1 MANTF
6 KKFLALVLVLSLV
19 MGMTGMAYA
28 ADDTTEDAIED
39 VIDTPV
45 AEDEIIEDEP
55 LPVDNTTESG
65 TIPTE
70 DGDELETSVVTDE
83 VAAEEVSEIMVGTA
97 TDLAQALNT
106 QTITQITL
114 INDID
119 MSDSVW
125 IGAVVASGRT
135 LVIDG
140 DGHTISGM
148 VINEGNK
155 RPNGTG
161 VVGDGGSCDY
171 YAGFIANN
179 EGNLTIKNL
188 TFTKALVDI
197 DPVTVNA
204 DSTGSSIL
212 AVVCGNNRGTLRF
225 EDVTVTDSVVKG
237 YTKVGIL
244 HGYTQGKGNTFV
256 AERCTVTGST
266 VQLEADGS
274 APLPLSGGIL
284 IGYNAGNRSTTN
296 GIHMENN
303 HMVIDDEIKA
313 AYGNYGY
320 TLHEASDGGYYIS
333 YGDTTYNVITATYAG
348 NAKETRVSFVAE
360 VGGFQYETIH
370 DAIDAATSGQTVTLL
385 NDATESVVIASG
397 KEITLDLN
405 GNMLTGAK
413 NAKGEMANV
422 ITNRGIL
429 TIKDSSGD
437 NSGTVMGGT
446 DTNQEGNVGRKGIAV
461 VNEIGATC
469 TIESGTIKRG
479 DDGTFGNYT
488 VQNKSKMYIKGGLI
502 TNNSNKSNLVVNY
515 NRSADGKQFGTE
527 DVYME
532 ISGGTVRQTS
542 MSAIKNEPGSVL
554 HITGEATVIERTMG
568 EKNTNFASNF
578 YGTVIMDGGTLTTD
592 GLLGFFSHKNP
603 DGTEFAGDFT
613 ITGDAKVVCN
623 EIRLE
628 NGISG
633 GVTAAVPTL
642 TISGNVS
649 VTANNLYQLRVDGNK
664 LYTVSDNI
672 ANIDISGGTFNKDVI
687 KYVIPNYKTLD
698 NNNGTWTVV
707 PNYVA
712 CIGNNPFMSLK
723 EAVNAPYASGN
734 TIELLRST
742 TESVVIPS
750 DKNIT
755 LDLNGHTLTAANSH
769 AITNNGEL
777 TIVDSSDGKTGKV
790 DGGEVAGSGAIFNN
804 IEAIATLNGGTF
816 TGSKWYVIKNLGNMT
831 IAEGAVVD
839 QKDNGSSG
847 IDNGWYNSL
856 LTDGHVNDCGVP
868 HIDADLVAELT
879 ITGGT
884 FTGGLNTVKNDD
896 YGTLNIQGGTHS
908 NTTQHVI
915 MNWNVAT
922 ISGGTFIASDA
933 ATLAV
938 WNNDSSK
945 NNTSNQGSMSIS
957 GGMFSSAVKP
967 DWCATGYLP
976 TNGGSTEGAPYS
988 VDRST
993 ITLTAD
999 PASVT
1004 GSRTV
1009 ALIVSAPENLEGEIV
1024 VTGATGAPAPEKGSD
1039 DRTWTVSVPNADATY
1054 AFNVGLKLSDGTVR
1068 NFNSATVSV
1077 TRYVAPGNPSTPSTP
1092 DEPDEPVVDIED
1104 DPTALGD
1111 RPFIFEDVHE
1121 QDWFYDDVKSIFE
1134 NGLINGTTTTTYEPQ
1149 TELTRGMIVTILW
1162 RIAGEPTVEATST
1175 FADVPENAY
1184 YFNAINWGAANNIAR
1199 GYDEETFAPDRLV
1212 SREELAAFIY
1222 RYSELIELD
1231 LTGIDEEAF
1240 AEFGDAESVLP
1251 WFVENMKW
1259 AISAGIVKGEDG
1271 MLLPQDRATRAEAAA
1286 MVNRFIQMPEVAA
1299 IMQANA
1305 EAETATDAE

>member
-65 TIPTE
+65 IIPTE
-70 DGDELETSVVTDE
+70 DGDELETSVVEDVIASNE
-83 VAAEEVSEIMVGTA
+83 VATTAEVATADELNAALANNSITLIKLTGDIEVSE
-97 TDLAQALNT
+97 Q
-106 QTITQITL
+106 
-114 INDID
+114 
-119 MSDSVW
+119 
-125 IGAVVASGRT
+125 
-135 LVIDG
+135 
-140 DGHTISGM
+140 
-148 VINEGNK
+148 
-155 RPNGTG
+155 
-161 VVGDGGSCDY
+161 
-171 YAGFIANN
+171 
-179 EGNLTIKNL
+179 
-188 TFTKALVDI
+188 VDI
-197 DPVTVNA
+197 TRDLRLNGGGKKLTYTNSDADANTHISALHVYGAKVLISDLSIIHNTGAALIVNDRA
-204 DSTGSSIL
+204 
-212 AVVCGNNRGTLRF
+212 
-225 EDVTVTDSVVKG
+225 DVTVDKLTTSAAGTDSRLWGGVNVDG
-237 YTKVGIL
+237 HSRFTAYNLTCNEVSKVWSEDA
-244 HGYTQGKGNTFV
+244 GKAN
-256 AERCTVTGST
+256 GST
-266 VQLEADGS
+266 VSIDGFVTVY
-274 APLPLSGGIL
+274 GVDGEKVHF
-284 IGYNAGNRSTTN
+284 TTEDAA
-296 GIHMENN
+296 ENN
-303 HMVIDDEIKA
+303 ENIA
-313 AYGNYGY
+313 AQIGDNYYG
-320 TLHEASDGGYYIS
+320 TLQAA
-333 YGDTTYNVITATYAG
+333 ITAAG
-348 NAKETRVSFVAE
+348 E
-360 VGGFQYETIH
+360 
-370 DAIDAATSGQTVTLL
+370 GQTVTLL

-712 CIGNNPFMSLK
+712 RAGANDYMTIAEALNQGNPLT
-723 EAVNAPYASGN
+723 V
-734 TIELLRST
+734 TLLRST
-742 TESVVIPS
+742 TENVVIPEG
-750 DKNIT
+750 KTVT
-755 LDLNGHTLTAANSH
+755 LDLGGNTLTGNIQVLGTLTLENGTVSRNSGTVLNVH
-769 AITNNGEL
+769 DGGAL
-777 TIVDSSDGKTGKV
+777 TIADD
-790 DGGEVAGSGAIFNN
+790 
-804 IEAIATLNGGTF
+804 
-816 TGSKWYVIKNLGNMT
+816 
-831 IAEGAVVD
+831 AVVT
-839 QKDNGSSG
+839 SSG
-847 IDNGWYNSL
+847 GNGIAILSTGADTSL
-856 LTDGHVNDCGVP
+856 DIYGTVNAFFYGVSGNANATNVGACTINVYDGATITSSGTAALYLPNGND
-868 HIDADLVAELT
+868 T
-879 ITGGT
+879 TNITGGT
-884 FTGGLNTVKNDD
+884 MKGVTGISIRGGKLNVSGDAKIVGD
-896 YGTLNIQGGTHS
+896 YTFGGTYYGFSYETIASRLGNGNCVYGPGIVAIPHS
-908 NTTQHVI
+908 TLAPIAINLSGGEVEGYYALAQHSAKDE
-915 MNWNVAT
+915 WNGPVT
-922 ISGGTFIASDA
+922 WNISGGKFTTTAREYTLDTVAERKGPYEGDA
-933 ATLAV
+933 VAAYLPGHTGFV
-938 WNNDSSK
+938 
-945 NNTSNQGSMSIS
+945 S
-957 GGMFSSAVKP
+957 GGHFSTDIDST
-967 DWCATGYLP
+967 WCSNGYRKA
-976 TNGGSTEGAPYS
+976 NSTVFDGYY
-988 VDRST
+988 
-993 ITLTAD
+993 
-999 PASVT
+999 
-1004 GSRTV
+1004 
-1009 ALIVSAPENLEGEIV
+1009 
-1024 VTGATGAPAPEKGSD
+1024 
-1039 DRTWTVSVPNADATY
+1039 TVSRIPT
-1054 AFNVGLKLSDGTVR
+1054 TP
-1068 NFNSATVSV
+1068 V
-1077 TRYVAPGNPSTPSTP
+1077 TPSTPSTP

-1305 EAETATDAE
+1305 ETEAATDAE

>member
-70 DGDELETSVVTDE
+70 DGDELETSVVEDVIANDE
-83 VAAEEVSEIMVGTA
+83 VASTDRA
-97 TDLAQALNT
+97 TVTTEDELKAAIADKN
-106 QTITQITL
+106 IAMITL
-114 INDID
+114 GGDIEISEQVD
-119 MSDSVW
+119 ITRELNL
-125 IGAVVASGRT
+125 IGG
-135 LVIDG
+135 
-140 DGHTISGM
+140 GHTLTYMNSGSATSHISALQVYGAR
-148 VINEGNK
+148 VLIRNLSIIHNTGAALIV
-155 RPNGTG
+155 NGG
-161 VVGDGGSCDY
+161 
-171 YAGFIANN
+171 A
-179 EGNLTIKNL
+179 
-188 TFTKALVDI
+188 
-197 DPVTVNA
+197 
-204 DSTGSSIL
+204 
-212 AVVCGNNRGTLRF
+212 
-225 EDVTVTDSVVKG
+225 DVTVDNLTTSATGTDSRLWGGVNVDG
-237 YTKVGIL
+237 HSRFTAYNLTCNEVSKVWSEDA
-244 HGYTQGKGNTFV
+244 GKAN
-256 AERCTVTGST
+256 GST
-266 VQLEADGS
+266 VSIDGFVTVYGVDGEKVHFTTKEVAEANNLVVAKTGNSYYTTLAD
-274 APLPLSGGIL
+274 AIAA
-284 IGYNAGNRSTTN
+284 AGN
-296 GIHMENN
+296 
-303 HMVIDDEIKA
+303 
-313 AYGNYGY
+313 
-320 TLHEASDGGYYIS
+320 
-333 YGDTTYNVITATYAG
+333 GD
-348 NAKETRVSFVAE
+348 
-360 VGGFQYETIH
+360 
-370 DAIDAATSGQTVTLL
+370 TVTLL

-712 CIGNNPFMSLK
+712 RAGANDYMTIAEAIAAGNGHT
-723 EAVNAPYASGN
+723 V
-734 TIELLRST
+734 TLLRST
-742 TESVVIPS
+742 SETVVIPA
-750 DKNIT
+750 DKTVT
-755 LDLNGHTLTAANSH
+755 LDLGGNTLNGTKSAV
-769 AITNNGEL
+769 ITNNGSLTVKNGEIQNSAYAINNKGSLFVEDETTMTAFYAIYAQKDSTTTINGGTFNGSITTNGGHKNVTITIEDGTFNQMLYLSAGESVCDINGGTFNAGIGTDREGNPAPYCSTIEL
-777 TIVDSSDGKTGKV
+777 KAGTLNIRGGTFANDIDTSSNSNTLDTNNNGSGFFRGVLVVCKATDSSDGSNGKNAYV
-790 DGGEVAGSGAIFNN
+790 GD
-804 IEAIATLNGGTF
+804 AIANIYGGTF
-816 TGSKWYVIKNLGNMT
+816 TNKNSDGSDAIVIADFGKDENGAGK
-831 IAEGAVVD
+831 AEVNIH
-839 QKDNGSSG
+839 NGSVYGQLSVYRPEG
-847 IDNGWYNSL
+847 QN
-856 LTDGHVNDCGVP
+856 ND
-868 HIDADLVAELT
+868 AKLELT
-879 ITGGT
+879 GG
-884 FTGGLNTVKNDD
+884 D
-896 YGTLNIQGGTHS
+896 Y
-908 NTTQHVI
+908 
-915 MNWNVAT
+915 
-922 ISGGTFIASDA
+922 
-933 ATLAV
+933 
-938 WNNDSSK
+938 
-945 NNTSNQGSMSIS
+945 TSNETEFCAS
-957 GGMFSSAVKP
+957 GYR
-967 DWCATGYLP
+967 CTQ
-976 TNGGSTEGAPYS
+976 
-988 VDRST
+988 R
-993 ITLTAD
+993 AD
-999 PASVT
+999 E
-1004 GSRTV
+1004 RW
-1009 ALIVSAPENLEGEIV
+1009 IVSRIPTTP
-1024 VTGATGAPAPEKGSD
+1024 VTP
-1039 DRTWTVSVPNADATY
+1039 V
-1054 AFNVGLKLSDGTVR
+1054 
-1068 NFNSATVSV
+1068 
-1077 TRYVAPGNPSTPSTP
+1077 TPSTP
-1092 DEPDEPVVDIED
+1092 DEPDEPIVDIED

-1121 QDWFYDDVKSIFE
+1121 NDWFYDEVKNIFE
-1134 NGLINGTTTTTYEPQ
+1134 HGLINGTTTTTYEPQ

-1251 WFVENMKW
+1251 WFVENVKW

-1305 EAETATDAE
+1305 EAETTTDAE

>member
-65 TIPTE
+65 IIPTE
-70 DGDELETSVVTDE
+70 DGDELETTFVEDVIANDE
-83 VAAEEVSEIMVGTA
+83 VATTAEVATADELNAALANNSITLIKLTGDIEVSE
-97 TDLAQALNT
+97 Q
-106 QTITQITL
+106 
-114 INDID
+114 
-119 MSDSVW
+119 
-125 IGAVVASGRT
+125 
-135 LVIDG
+135 
-140 DGHTISGM
+140 
-148 VINEGNK
+148 
-155 RPNGTG
+155 
-161 VVGDGGSCDY
+161 
-171 YAGFIANN
+171 
-179 EGNLTIKNL
+179 
-188 TFTKALVDI
+188 VDI
-197 DPVTVNA
+197 TRDLRLNGGGKTLTYTNSDADANTHISALHVYGAKVLISDLSIIHNTGAALIVNGRA
-204 DSTGSSIL
+204 
-212 AVVCGNNRGTLRF
+212 
-225 EDVTVTDSVVKG
+225 DVTVDKLTTSVAGTDSRLWGGVNVDG
-237 YTKVGIL
+237 HSRFTAYNLTCNEVSKVWSEDA
-244 HGYTQGKGNTFV
+244 GKAN
-256 AERCTVTGST
+256 GST
-266 VQLEADGS
+266 VSIDGFVTVY
-274 APLPLSGGIL
+274 GVDGEKVHF
-284 IGYNAGNRSTTN
+284 TT
-296 GIHMENN
+296 
-303 HMVIDDEIKA
+303 
-313 AYGNYGY
+313 
-320 TLHEASDGGYYIS
+320 
-333 YGDTTYNVITATYAG
+333 
-348 NAKETRVSFVAE
+348 KEVAE
-360 VGGFQYETIH
+360 ANNLVVAKTGNSYYTTLA

-712 CIGNNPFMSLK
+712 SIGATDYMTIA
-723 EAVNAPYASGN
+723 EAINADNGH
-734 TIELLRST
+734 TVTLLRST

-1077 TRYVAPGNPSTPSTP
+1077 TRYVAPSNPSTPSTP

-1121 QDWFYDDVKSIFE
+1121 EDWFYADVKSIFE